1 MELGEPPRDGVAR
14 ELEEETG
21 LTADPDDLTYV
32 MAEAG
37 EPAPNQHMV
46 GIDYA
51 IHRTDTTGPLQ
62 AASDATDTQF
72 VTPSDFHAS
81 DHTLKHTHVDRFGDD
96 LHRLHELATNA
107 LDDDP

>member
-37 EPAPNQHMV
+37 EPAPDQHMV

-51 IHRTDTTGPLQ
+51 IHHANTTSTTSQPPHSTTTWNLHTDNQ
-62 AASDATDTQF
+62 
-72 VTPSDFHAS
+72 TPPPPNRQRKPA
-81 DHTLKHTHVDRFGDD
+81 
-96 LHRLHELATNA
+96 EI
-107 LDDDP
+107 